1 MQVSVDNVCVR
12 KKFASGEREGMDSVY
27 CILQVSLDGECEDMA
42 ILMKWKSGGY
52 CILQVS
58 LDNVCIM
65 TKW

>member
-1 MQVSVDNVCVR
+1 
-12 KKFASGEREGMDSVY
+12 MDSVY

-58 LDNVCIM
+58 LDNVCLM